1 MKEGVLP
8 VHCPAGR
15 FAVVALV
22 TSSLLV
28 QPASA
33 VVLAPPKTSVSQLS
47 VVERIYWRR
56 GWWGWGFIPGWWR
69 SGPVVGGFI
78 MGGVL
83 VASAIAQHRATD
95 DAIRSCAEDFPGF
108 NPRTGTFVNENGEP
122 RVCPYLY

>member
-1 MKEGVLP
+1 MRS
-8 VHCPAGR
+8 PARR
-15 FAVVALV
+15 FAIAALV
-22 TSSLLV
+22 TASLLV

-33 VVLAPPKTSVSQLS
+33 VVLAPPKASVSQPS
-47 VVERIYWRR
+47 AVHRIYWLRTL
-56 GWWGWGFIPGWWR
+56 WGPKWEFWR

-83 VASAIAQHRATD
+83 VASAIAQHRATE

-108 NPRTGTFVNENGEP
+108 DPRSGTFVNQNGER

>member
-1 MKEGVLP
+1 MHGS
-8 VHCPAGR
+8 ARR
-15 FAVVALV
+15 FAVAALM
-22 TSSLLV
+22 TASLLV
-28 QPASA
+28 QPASG
-33 VVLAPPKTSVSQLS
+33 VVLAPPKASVSQLS

>member
-1 MKEGVLP
+1 M
-8 VHCPAGR
+8 HSPARG
-15 FAVVALV
+15 FAIAALLA
-22 TSSLLV
+22 TSLLV

-108 NPRTGTFVNENGEP
+108 TPRTGTFVNENGEP